1 MEFKK
6 SVEADV
12 DSIMKIIKQA
22 QDYFKEKWI
31 NQWQNNYPNVEV
43 ISNDVAEKNSYVLL
57 QNKEVVATAVVSF
70 NGERTY
76 ESIYEGEWISNKEY
90 AVVHRIA
97 VDNNHKGLGLSSQII
112 KNVEE
117 LCIEKGVSS
126 IKVDTH
132 ERNLSMQK
140 LLRKNKFEYC
150 GIIYLED
157 NSPRIAFEKILLWYK
172 RWRNVWKNYV

>member
-22 QDYFKEKWI
+22 QDYFKEKGI

-70 NGERTY
+70 KGEKTY

-97 VDNNHKGLGLSSQII
+97 VDNSHKGLGLSSQII
-112 KNVEE
+112 KNVEA
-117 LCIEKGVSS
+117 LCIEKGVCS

-132 ERNLSMQK
+132 EQNLSMK
-140 LLRKNKFEYC
+140 NLLRKNKFEHC

-157 NSPRIAFEKILLWYK
+157 SNKRIAFEKILL
-172 RWRNVWKNYV
+172 

>member
-1 MEFKK
+1 MEFRKA
-6 SVEADV
+6 VETDV

-22 QDYFKEKWI
+22 QDYFKEKGI

-57 QNKEVVATAVVSF
+57 KNNEVVATAVVSF
-70 NGERTY
+70 KGEKTY

-117 LCIEKGVSS
+117 LCIEKDVSS

-132 ERNLSMQK
+132 EENLSMQK
-140 LLRKNKFEYC
+140 LLRKNKFEHC

-157 NSPRIAFEKILLWYK
+157 SSPRIAFEKILL
-172 RWRNVWKNYV
+172 

>member
-1 MEFKK
+1 MEFRKT
-6 SVEADV
+6 VEADI

-22 QDYFKEKWI
+22 QDYFKEKGI

-43 ISNDVAEKNSYVLL
+43 ISNDVAEKNSYVLV
-57 QNKEVVATAVVSF
+57 QNNDIVATAVVSF

-76 ESIYEGEWISNKEY
+76 ESIYEGKWISNKEY

-97 VDNNHKGLGLSSQII
+97 VNNNHKGLGLLSKII

-117 LCIEKGVSS
+117 VCIEKGVSS

-132 ERNLSMQK
+132 EQNLSMQK
-140 LLRKNKFEYC
+140 LLRKNKFEHC
-150 GIIYLED
+150 GIIYLDD
-157 NSPRIAFEKILLWYK
+157 NSPRIAFEKIL
-172 RWRNVWKNYV
+172 

>member
-1 MEFKK
+1 MEFRKA
-6 SVEADV
+6 VETDV

-22 QDYFKEKWI
+22 QDYFKEKGI

-57 QNKEVVATAVVSF
+57 KNNEVVATAVVSF
-70 NGERTY
+70 KGEKTY
-76 ESIYEGEWISNKEY
+76 ESIYEGKWISDKEY

-117 LCIEKGVSS
+117 LCIEKGVFS
-126 IKVDTH
+126 IKIDTH
-132 ERNLSMQK
+132 EQNSSMQK
-140 LLRKNKFEYC
+140 LLRKNKFENC

-157 NSPRIAFEKILLWYK
+157 NSPRIAFEKILL
-172 RWRNVWKNYV
+172 

>member
-1 MEFKK
+1 MEFRKA
-6 SVEADV
+6 VEANV

-22 QDYFKEKWI
+22 QYYFKEKGI

-57 QNKEVVATAVVSF
+57 QNNEVVATAVVSF

-97 VDNNHKGLGLSSQII
+97 VDNNYKGLGLSSQII

-117 LCIEKGVSS
+117 LCIEKGVFS

-132 ERNLSMQK
+132 EQNLSMQK

-157 NSPRIAFEKILLWYK
+157 NSKRIAFEKILL
-172 RWRNVWKNYV
+172 

>member
-22 QDYFKEKWI
+22 QDYFKEKGI

-70 NGERTY
+70 KGEKTY

-97 VDNNHKGLGLSSQII
+97 VDNSHKGLGLSSQII

-132 ERNLSMQK
+132 EQNLSMQK

-157 NSPRIAFEKILLWYK
+157 NSPRIAFEKILL
-172 RWRNVWKNYV
+172 

>member
-22 QDYFKEKWI
+22 QDYFKEKGI

-57 QNKEVVATAVVSF
+57 KNHEVVATAVVSF
-70 NGERTY
+70 KGEKTY
-76 ESIYEGEWISNKEY
+76 ESIYEGKWISNKEY

-132 ERNLSMQK
+132 EQNLSMQK

-157 NSPRIAFEKILLWYK
+157 NSPRIAFEKILL
-172 RWRNVWKNYV
+172 